1 MTDRAISTHPPSSTT
16 DPAEQRVAL
25 DVQPG
30 SGALARSAASRDE
43 YTRRWDVVSPAAT
56 LIGRPASP
64 SADVSETVRQLHD
77 ERHAAMAG
85 HGERMHRLDKLR
97 ITHALCSRLSLT
109 PWQRDRALG
118 VVRDLDFS
126 AFGSQRAIEKVALVA
141 IRYVVDDDRK
151 RQLGL
156 HDTEWVSE
164 RSPDELQSLYDRFD
178 SVKDEA
184 AFEELLDVHGLD
196 KTSLNRL
203 HRTLREE
210 VESTGTADAAFGR
223 NPYRDPNLPD
233 VRDRERTDVPEP

>member
-1 MTDRAISTHPPSSTT
+1 MTDRGIPTRSRPSANS
-16 DPAEQRVAL
+16 AEQHARL
-25 DVQPG
+25 DVRPG
-30 SGALARSAASRDE
+30 SGALARSAANRDVH
-43 YTRRWDVVSPAAT
+43 TRRWGVVSPAAT
-56 LIGRPASP
+56 LIGRAESP

-97 ITHALCSRLSLT
+97 ITHALCSHLSLT

-118 VVRDLDFS
+118 IVRDLDFS

-151 RQLGL
+151 RRLGL
-156 HDTEWVSE
+156 HDTEWVND
-164 RSPDELQSLYDRFD
+164 RSPEELQSLYDRFD

-184 AFEELLDVHGLD
+184 AFEDLLDAHDLD

-210 VESTGTADAAFGR
+210 VESRGVGGVALGR

-233 VRDRERTDVPEP
+233 VRDRERTTESDE